1 MRGEFAMNSKV
12 VVVGVGAVGSATAY
26 AIAIQGLC
34 NELVLVDV
42 NTEKAEGE
50 AFDICHAMPVLGGMK
65 VSSAGYEAC
74 ADADVIIMTA
84 GVGRKP
90 GETRLDL
97 AAKNASI
104 CKEIT
109 DSIMKHYNGGVIL
122 IATNPVDVITSLVT
136 KWTGLPK
143 GRVVGSGT
151 TLDNTRLQYQ
161 ISKYLDVDVRSVH
174 GYILGEH
181 GDSQF
186 VSWDLTN
193 ISGIDMA
200 AYCKT
205 VGKEFNDDVK
215 AKIAEDT
222 KTGGAQ
228 VIKRKGVTN
237 MGIAA
242 CLADVTASILG
253 NSRRIHTVSTMLD
266 GIYGIE
272 GVALSIPSIVG
283 KDGVMQQLDCPLSD
297 EELGKLKHS
306 AEQIKVVLDAASK

>member
-1 MRGEFAMNSKV
+1 MNSKV

-26 AIAIQGLC
+26 AIAIRGLC
-34 NELVLVDV
+34 SQLVLVDV
-42 NTEKAEGE
+42 NAEKAEGE
-50 AFDICHAMPVLGGMK
+50 AMDINHAMPVLGGGVR

-97 AAKNASI
+97 AAKNAAI
-104 CKEIT
+104 CKDIT
-109 DSIMKHYNGGVIL
+109 ENIMKHYNGGVIL

-143 GRVVGSGT
+143 GKVVGSGT
-151 TLDNTRLQYQ
+151 TLDNTRLQYE
-161 ISKYLDVDVRSVH
+161 ISKYAGVDVDSIH

-193 ISGIDMA
+193 ISGVDVA
-200 AYCKT
+200 TYFKV
-205 VGKEFNDDVK
+205 VGKEFNDEVK
-215 AKIAEDT
+215 EKIANDT
-222 KTGGAQ
+222 KTGGGQ

-242 CLADVTASILG
+242 CLADVTQSILG
-253 NSRRIHTVSTMLD
+253 NSMRIHTVSTMMD
-266 GIYGIE
+266 GLYGID
-272 GVALSIPSIVG
+272 GVALSILSIVG
-283 KDGVMQQLDCPLSD
+283 ADGVVQQLDCPLSD
-297 EELGKLKHS
+297 DELGKLKHS
-306 AEQIKVVLDAASK
+306 AEQIRAVLDGVSN

>member
-1 MRGEFAMNSKV
+1 MNSKV

-26 AIAIQGLC
+26 NIAIRQLC

-42 NTEKAEGE
+42 NAEKAEGE
-50 AFDICHAMPVLGGMK
+50 AMDISHAMPLLGGMK
-65 VSSAGYEAC
+65 VTSAGYEAC

-97 AAKNASI
+97 AAKNAAI

-109 DSIMKHYNGGVIL
+109 ENIMKHYNGGVIL

-151 TLDNTRLQYQ
+151 TLDNTRLCHE
-161 ISKYLDVDVRSVH
+161 ISKYLDIDVRSVH

-186 VSWDLTN
+186 VSWDLSN
-193 ISGIDMA
+193 ISGVDVA
-200 AYCKT
+200 SYFKA
-205 VGKEFNDDVK
+205 VGKEFNNEIKD
-215 AKIAEDT
+215 KIAQDT
-222 KTGGAQ
+222 KTGGGA

-253 NSRRIHTVSTMLD
+253 NSNRIHTVSTMLD
-266 GIYGIE
+266 GLYGID
-272 GVALSIPSIVG
+272 GVALSVLSIVG
-283 KDGVMQQLDCPLSD
+283 KDGVVQQLDCPLSD
-297 EELGKLKHS
+297 EEYGKLKHS
-306 AEQIKVVLDAASK
+306 AEQVRAVLDGVSE

>member
-1 MRGEFAMNSKV
+1 MNSKV

-26 AIAIQGLC
+26 AIAIRRLC
-34 NELVLVDV
+34 SELVLVDV
-42 NTEKAEGE
+42 NADKAEGE
-50 AFDICHAMPVLGGMK
+50 ARDINHAMPVLGGGTR
-65 VSSAGYEAC
+65 VYSAGYEAC
-74 ADADVIIMTA
+74 ADADVIVMTA

-97 AAKNASI
+97 AAKNAAI
-104 CKEIT
+104 CKDIT
-109 DSIMKHYNGGVIL
+109 ENIMKHYNSGVIL

-143 GRVVGSGT
+143 GKVVGSGT
-151 TLDNTRLQYQ
+151 TLDNTRL
-161 ISKYLDVDVRSVH
+161 IHELGKYLDIDVASIH

-186 VSWDLTN
+186 VSWDLSN
-193 ISGIDMA
+193 ISGVDVA
-200 AYCKT
+200 AYCKA
-205 VGKEFNDDVK
+205 VGKEFNDEVK

-242 CLADVTASILG
+242 CLADVTQSILR
-253 NSRRIHTVSTMLD
+253 NSNRIHTVCTVLD
-266 GIYGIE
+266 GLYGVD
-272 GVALSIPSIVG
+272 GVALSVLSVVG
-283 KDGVMQQLDCPLSD
+283 RDGVVQQLDCPLSD
-297 EELGKLKHS
+297 EELGKLRHS
-306 AEQIKVVLDAASK
+306 AEQIKAVLDGVSK

>member
-1 MRGEFAMNSKV
+1 MKSKV

-26 AIAIQGLC
+26 AIAIRQLC

-42 NTEKAEGE
+42 NAEKAEGE
-50 AFDICHAMPVLGGMK
+50 AMDINHAIPLLGGMK
-65 VSSAGYEAC
+65 VYSAGYEAC

-97 AAKNASI
+97 AAKNAAI
-104 CKEIT
+104 CKDIT
-109 DSIMKHYNGGVIL
+109 ENIMKHYNGGVIL

-143 GRVVGSGT
+143 GKVVGSGT
-151 TLDNTRLQYQ
+151 TLDNTRLIYEL
-161 ISKYLDVDVRSVH
+161 SKYLNVDVGSIH

-186 VSWDLTN
+186 ISWDLSN
-193 ISGIDMA
+193 ISGVDVA
-200 AYCKT
+200 AYCKMT
-205 VGKEFNDDVK
+205 GKEFNDEVK
-215 AKIAEDT
+215 EKIAQDT
-222 KTGGAQ
+222 KTGGAA

-242 CLADVTASILG
+242 CLADVAQSILG
-253 NSRRIHTVSTMLD
+253 NSNRIHTVSTMLD
-266 GIYGIE
+266 GLYGVE
-272 GVALSIPSIVG
+272 GVALSVLSIVG
-283 KDGVMQQLDCPLSD
+283 RDGVVQQLDCPLSD

-306 AEQIKVVLDAASK
+306 AEQIRAVLDGVSK

>member
-1 MRGEFAMNSKV
+1 MNSKV

-26 AIAIQGLC
+26 NIAIRQLC

-42 NTEKAEGE
+42 NAEKAEGE
-50 AFDICHAMPVLGGMK
+50 AMDISHAMPLLGGMK
-65 VSSAGYEAC
+65 VTSAGYEAC

-97 AAKNASI
+97 AAKNAAI

-109 DSIMKHYNGGVIL
+109 ENIMKHYNGGVIL

-151 TLDNTRLQYQ
+151 TLDNTRLCHE
-161 ISKYLDVDVRSVH
+161 ISKYLDIDVRSVH

-186 VSWDLTN
+186 VSWDLSN
-193 ISGIDMA
+193 ISGVDVA
-200 AYCKT
+200 SYFKA
-205 VGKEFNDDVK
+205 VGKEFNNEIKD
-215 AKIAEDT
+215 KIAQDT
-222 KTGGAQ
+222 KTGGGA

-253 NSRRIHTVSTMLD
+253 NSNRIHTVSTMLD
-266 GIYGIE
+266 GLHGID
-272 GVALSIPSIVG
+272 GVALSVLSIVG
-283 KDGVMQQLDCPLSD
+283 KDGVVQQLDCPLSD
-297 EELGKLKHS
+297 EEYGKLKHS
-306 AEQIKVVLDAASK
+306 AEQVRAVLDGVSE

>member
-1 MRGEFAMNSKV
+1 MKSKV

-26 AIAIQGLC
+26 TIAIRRLC

-42 NTEKAEGE
+42 NAEKAEGE
-50 AFDICHAMPVLGGMK
+50 AMDINHAIPLLGGMK
-65 VSSAGYEAC
+65 VYSAGYETC

-97 AAKNASI
+97 AAKNAAI
-104 CKEIT
+104 CKDIT
-109 DSIMKHYNGGVIL
+109 ESIMKHYNGGVIL

-136 KWTGLPK
+136 KWAGLPK
-143 GRVVGSGT
+143 GKVVGSGT
-151 TLDNTRLQYQ
+151 TLDNTRLIYEL
-161 ISKYLDVDVRSVH
+161 SKYLNVDVGSIH

-186 VSWDLTN
+186 ISWGLSN
-193 ISGIDMA
+193 ISGVDVA

-205 VGKEFNDDVK
+205 VGKEFNGEIKD
-215 AKIAEDT
+215 KIAQDT
-222 KTGGAQ
+222 KTGGAA

-242 CLADVTASILG
+242 CLADVAQSILDDS
-253 NSRRIHTVSTMLD
+253 NRIHTVCTTLD
-266 GIYGIE
+266 GLYGIE
-272 GVALSIPSIVG
+272 GVALSVLSIVG
-283 KDGVMQQLDCPLSD
+283 RDGVVQQLDCPLSD
-297 EELGKLKHS
+297 EELGKLKYS
-306 AEQIKVVLDAASK
+306 AEQIRAVLDGLPK